1 MLVEHRRYV
10 LQPGRQADFL
20 ALMQGE
26 GIAVERRILGR
37 LLGFYTT
44 EVGTLNQVIHL
55 WGYDSFEDR
64 QRRRQALAACP
75 EWVRFLPKVLPLIR
89 EMENQLLVPAPFA
102 AVETLDWHPQGRH
115 DGAELSG

>member
-1 MLVEHRRYV
+1 MLVEHRRYI
-10 LQPGRQADFL
+10 LQPGQQGAFL
-20 ALMQGE
+20 ALMEGE
-26 GIAVERRILGR
+26 GIPVERRILGR

-102 AVETLDWHPQGRH
+102 AVETLDWAPNGRH
-115 DGAELSG
+115 HGAELSG